1 MMLEDIHKALGD
13 IVMADTLSYWI
24 VAALTA
30 LAFTVMR
37 AMLPSKALAI
47 VFAPG
52 LFWGGLAGIYLA
64 NQIGFFVSTE
74 RSAQI
79 VVTSTLG
86 ICGALL
92 IMIAVTRLVEA
103 AMRIRSPL
111 THATRAKI

>member
-30 LAFTVMR
+30 